1 MPAFLSIREIL
12 FFDGSS
18 CALKEV
24 HCKITAERAI
34 RPFSDGSVWLL
45 VPGRRLV
52 LALRRRNLLLVIYR
66 EQQVIAESVLA
77 TNATPPPVGIH
88 FNAGGQPHF
97 QRSLTKS
104 HRGIFNVHMFSSQFN
119 LRHRRHHIGFQ
130 SHDLII
136 IRGNPTAPLQ
146 CHRMSLPL
154 RTVTIAADCVWL
166 IRPLAEVHLP
176 GQAAVPAHQS
186 LTRHLIIARIIRME
200 NNHQR
205 RQTAGGYRLR
215 KSFRRGS
222 TLAVLLHAEGAASG
236 FFHGN
241 DIVELG
247 LFRTRWHP
255 PLIQR
260 FIDDQLG
267 RSESVDVFDQLLQP
281 LPGILHYFVESA
293 RGTRFHRRYFVVH
306 IRRQPA
312 RRNRKRFRRCWHSR
326 EIYFVRRDRRTIRRN
341 QRLWILEA
349 AQLLLR
355 RSVVGMV
362 LPIRLQDS
370 NCPVF
375 FSTLGH

>member
-45 VPGRRLV
+45 VPGSRLF

-77 TNATPPPVGIH
+77 TNPTPPPVGIH

-97 QRSLTKS
+97 QRSLTKA
-104 HRGIFNVHMFSSQFN
+104 HGGIFNVHVFGSQLN

-146 CHRMSLPL
+146 CHGISWPL
-154 RTVTIAADCVWL
+154 RTVPVAADRIWL
-166 IRPLAEVHLP
+166 IWPLAEVYLP
-176 GQAAVPAHQS
+176 GQAAVPARQS
-186 LTRHLIIARIIRME
+186 LTSHLIIARIIRME

-222 TLAVLLHAEGAASG
+222 TLAVLLHAQGAASG
-236 FFHGN
+236 FFHRN
-241 DIVELG
+241 DIVELS

-260 FIDDQLG
+260 LIDDQLG
-267 RSESVDVFDQLLQP
+267 RRESVDVFDQLLQP
-281 LPGILHYFVESA
+281 LPSILHYFVERA
-293 RGTRFHRRYFVVH
+293 RSTGFHRRDFRIH

-312 RRNRKRFRRCWHSR
+312 RRDRKRFRRCWHSR
-326 EIYFVRRDRRTIRRN
+326 EIY
-341 QRLWILEA
+341 
-349 AQLLLR
+349 
-355 RSVVGMV
+355 S
-362 LPIRLQDS
+362 
-370 NCPVF
+370 
-375 FSTLGH
+375 